1 METWWRNK
9 ELSVE
14 MNHSVLMS
22 LRYQWL
28 IQMKISVSLKN
39 SWMGNTWTVIAA
51 MKLTTYQSDYQ
62 SVEKDVC
69 QGWNQM
75 KAMFKTS
82 FSNIFHTNTHE
93 KCHF

>member
-1 METWWRNK
+1 
-9 ELSVE
+9 
-14 MNHSVLMS
+14 
-22 LRYQWL
+22 
-28 IQMKISVSLKN
+28 
-39 SWMGNTWTVIAA
+39 MGNTWTVIAA